1 MEYPMANW
9 VGSFQDE
16 KAFLSN
22 MYRQPIYF
30 NRQHEIFVSDELVYP
45 STENLY
51 HALKCQHVDDRIRF
65 IKCTPFESK
74 KLSKTMY
81 VRPDWDDDMKIEA
94 MKLCTDLKYDYNI
107 DLQDKLLAVTD
118 DIIVEENNWGDDFW
132 GMVYNH
138 SKGHFVGQNNL
149 GHILTS
155 KREQI
160 RINRSKEL
168 F

>member
-1 MEYPMANW
+1 MANW
-9 VGSFQDE
+9 VGSFQGE
-16 KAFLSN
+16 KDFLSN
-22 MYRQPIYF
+22 MYRQPIHF
-30 NRQHEIFVSDELVYP
+30 NQQHEIFVADDFVYP

-51 HALKCQHVDDRIRF
+51 HALKCQHIGDRIKF
-65 IKCTPFESK
+65 TKCTPFESK

-81 VRPDWDDDMKIEA
+81 VRPDWDDKMKIEA

-132 GMVYNH
+132 GMVYNYA
-138 SKGHFVGQNNL
+138 KGHFVGQNNL
-149 GHILTS
+149 GHILTF

-160 RINRSKEL
+160 RINRNYDL
-168 F
+168 